1 MTFKV
6 TKLAAQIGVV
16 YETISVVLVD
26 PKDVPHAGEQ
36 EGGFLVYQRDWAE
49 QLDMELSH

>member
-26 PKDVPHAGEQ
+26 PKDVPDAGEH
-36 EGGFLVYQRDWAE
+36 EGGVLEYLRDWAE
-49 QLDMELSH
+49 Q